1 MVRNKK
7 NYERLRKGIAVNCLG
22 ETFSKN
28 LIHQNVES
36 VSIDIIDRVQSF
48 CNYTNSFSSVTQS
61 RKIAKSDRKCD
72 LLYKF
77 VISPKH
83 HNIFFHMHNN
93 SINAHNSL
101 II

>member
-1 MVRNKK
+1 MKD
-7 NYERLRKGIAVNCLG
+7 YEKVAVNCLG
-22 ETFSKN
+22 ETFSKI
-28 LIHQNVES
+28 LIYQIEES
-36 VSIDIIDRVQSF
+36 VSIDIIELADRVQSL

-83 HNIFFHMHNN
+83 HNNNNFHICTTIQLMHTT
-93 SINAHNSL
+93 H
-101 II
+101 